1 MSTILERI
9 VADKRSALLRW
20 KAEFPE
26 ADLRCEVARSD
37 RDFFAA
43 IIARRPAYILECK
56 QASPSQGRLRA
67 GFDLDGIA
75 KVYARHATCIS
86 VLTEENHFGGRMEHL
101 QQVRRQVNQPV
112 LNKDFFFDP
121 YQVWLGRKFG
131 ADAILLML
139 SVVDDS
145 QWRELASLAGELG
158 MAVLTEVASDDEM
171 ERARTLGAKLIGI
184 NNRDL
189 HTLQIDL
196 GRTRR
201 LAEKAPPGAVLIS
214 ESGYRTRGD
223 IESNLELV
231 QGFLIGSSL
240 MSQPDLEMAVRSLL
254 VNVEAAGAEVV
265 KEKQL

>member
-1 MSTILERI
+1 
-9 VADKRSALLRW
+9 
-20 KAEFPE
+20 
-26 ADLRCEVARSD
+26 
-37 RDFFAA
+37 
-43 IIARRPAYILECK
+43 
-56 QASPSQGRLRA
+56 
-67 GFDLDGIA
+67 
-75 KVYARHATCIS
+75 
-86 VLTEENHFGGRMEHL
+86 MEHL
-101 QQVRRQVNQPV
+101 QQVRRQVNQPI

-158 MAVLTEVASDDEM
+158 MTVLTEVASEEEM

-201 LAEKAPPGAVLIS
+201 LAEKAPPSAVLIS
-214 ESGYRTRGD
+214 ESGYRTCGD
-223 IESNLELV
+223 IESNLQLV

-240 MSQPDLEMAVRSLL
+240 MSQPDLETAARSLL
-254 VNVEAAGAEVV
+254 VNVDAAGAEVL
-265 KEKQL
+265 KEKQQ

>member
-1 MSTILERI
+1 MSTVLERI
-9 VADKRSALLRW
+9 VADKQKALQRW
-20 KAEFPE
+20 KSELPE
-26 ADLRCEVARSD
+26 MELRRAVVRSD

-56 QASPSQGRLRA
+56 QASPSQGTLRA
-67 GFDLDGIA
+67 GFDLKGIA
-75 KVYARHATCIS
+75 QVYARYATCIS

-101 QQVRRQVNQPV
+101 QQVRQQVTQPV

-139 SVVDDS
+139 SVVEDS
-145 QWRELASLAGELG
+145 LYRELAALAMELG
-158 MAVLTEVASDDEM
+158 MTVLTEVASHEEM
-171 ERARTLGAKLIGI
+171 ERARDLGAKLIGI

-196 GRTRR
+196 GRTRL
-201 LAEKAPPGAVLIS
+201 LAEKAPAGAVLIS
-214 ESGYRTRGD
+214 ESGYRTRAD
-223 IESNLELV
+223 IESNRDVV

-240 MSQPDLEMAVRSLL
+240 MSQPDLESAARNLL
-254 VNVEAAGAEVV
+254 VGVEVTGAEAV
-265 KEKQL
+265 KEKH

>member
-1 MSTILERI
+1 
-9 VADKRSALLRW
+9 
-20 KAEFPE
+20 
-26 ADLRCEVARSD
+26 
-37 RDFFAA
+37 
-43 IIARRPAYILECK
+43 
-56 QASPSQGRLRA
+56 
-67 GFDLDGIA
+67 
-75 KVYARHATCIS
+75 
-86 VLTEENHFGGRMEHL
+86 MEHL

-139 SVVDDS
+139 SVLDDS

-196 GRTRR
+196 GRTRL
-201 LAEKAPPGAVLIS
+201 LAEKAPPDAVLIS

-254 VNVEAAGAEVV
+254 FNVEAAGAEVV